1 MELLRLRFN
10 EQARSQRRRTT
21 SPLADN
27 QATGGL
33 PPWREVVSPHQ
44 DVAGGQYQ
52 QAEFAADLWQVYLG
66 GGVAEYQDPTEFFR
80 RTFLTDS
87 LRRLLINGVKRLSDN
102 DGDPVVQLQT
112 NFGGG
117 KTHSMLALYHLFS
130 GTSHSRL
137 PGIDDLMQEA
147 GTVQLPAVK
156 RVVLVGNRIS
166 PGSPA
171 IKADGTE
178 VRTLWGELAWQLGY
192 ASGGRQRSPQSL

>member
-1 MELLRLRFN
+1 M
-10 EQARSQRRRTT
+10 
-21 SPLADN
+21 
-27 QATGGL
+27 
-33 PPWREVVSPHQ
+33 
-44 DVAGGQYQ
+44 
-52 QAEFAADLWQVYLG
+52 G
-66 GGVAEYQDPTEFFR
+66 GGVAEYQDPIEFFR

-130 GTSHSRL
+130 RTSHSQL

-147 GTVQLPAVK
+147 GTIQLPGVK

-166 PGSPA
+166 PGNPA

-192 ASGGRQRSPQSL
+192 ASGGASEARKAYERVRVDDEQATNPRGCPARTAERLWSLPDIDR